1 MGAVYFFWSNNA
13 PVTKNGSIF
22 LVLLYMN
29 FTSLYFSA
37 MEIVLTHTLQPK
49 KNPKLGKKHKRAVQN
64 KTAIERKEFSAG
76 FL

>member
-1 MGAVYFFWSNNA
+1 MILMGAVYFFWSNNA

-37 MEIVLTHTLQPK
+37 MEIVLTHRLQPK
-49 KNPKLGKKHKRAVQN
+49 KNPKLGKNTNVQC
-64 KTAIERKEFSAG
+64 KTK
-76 FL
+76 LL